1 MSILLWL
8 KYFEKK
14 MFESLFPLNCS
25 SIDFDFVAG
34 TLNFLLFRFHRRWK
48 IIDFNLLLK
57 FISVAVL
64 FMGFLFRSLSFF
76 FTFNCAYRHLY
87 TFHEKEEGLIQFQE
101 NSTTLQHKSFFN
113 EMFQF
118 NCSLQRKYFVFHS
131 VYIYFVNHSVPNE
144 GFRKA

>member
-76 FTFNCAYRHLY
+76 LHSTVHIDIYILSMKKKKDWFNFKKIRQLCSTNH
-87 TFHEKEEGLIQFQE
+87 FSMKCFNLIVR
-101 NSTTLQHKSFFN
+101 
-113 EMFQF
+113 
-118 NCSLQRKYFVFHS
+118 CSESILCSIQS
-131 VYIYFVNHSVPNE
+131 IYIL
-144 GFRKA
+144 